1 MYKNPKRDLVFWGVL
16 YYAMGQQNITKSDE
30 TNEYTKVA
38 KPKQWFCSIY
48 IKIYFTAWRVCK
60 KYYSLEFCLFFLKN
74 IFRDSL

>member
-48 IKIYFTAWRVCK
+48 IKIYF
-60 KYYSLEFCLFFLKN
+60 
-74 IFRDSL
+74 